1 MATKPLSSRQSTG
14 TPSGCLALFFAIF
27 LIVGAGA
34 FYFTFVRAMAR
45 LFAARA
51 WTETTCT
58 VLSSQV
64 AESSDSDGTT
74 YRPEIVYVY
83 TVDGRPY
90 QADRYD
96 FAGVWSSGRSGK
108 EEIVAGY
115 PPGARVACWY
125 DPNEPAQA
133 VLFRGFA
140 PSYLF
145 GLFPLIFLLVGGGGL
160 VWVLRS
166 RRQARQT
173 AMTPVTAAGPASPF
187 GVEPPPGAGL
197 GPLEL
202 RSTLSPVG
210 KAVGLGFVAAFWNG
224 IVSVFLW
231 QVVASWKSGQPN
243 GCLTAFLVP
252 FVLVGLGLI
261 FAFFRQLLVLFN
273 PRPLLTLSPGVLAP
287 GETAYLQWRFA
298 GAAGRVRRLQI
309 VFEGRE
315 EARYRRGTSTYTD
328 RETFASVKVLDTTQP
343 FEIANGSTGFAVP
356 AGAVPSFAA
365 THNKVVWSLKVQC
378 EIPAWPDSEEEYE
391 VVVRPMIAGGDRG
404 GA

>member
-14 TPSGCLALFFAIF
+14 AAPGCAVLFFAIF
-27 LIVGAGA
+27 LIAGAAA
-34 FYFTFVRAMAR
+34 FYFMFVRPMVR
-45 LFAARA
+45 LFAART
-51 WTETTCT
+51 WQETTCT

-74 YRPEIVYVY
+74 YRPEIVYTY
-83 TVDGRPY
+83 SVDDHSL

-96 FAGVWSSGRSGK
+96 FLGVWSSGRSGK
-108 EEIVAGY
+108 EEIVAAY
-115 PPGARVACWY
+115 PPGARVTCWY
-125 DPNEPAQA
+125 DPNQPEQA

-140 PSYLF
+140 ASYLV

-160 VWVLRS
+160 VWTLRS
-166 RRQARQT
+166 RRRARQT
-173 AMTPVTAAGPASPF
+173 AMAPVTGAVAASPF

-202 RSTLSPVG
+202 RSTLSPLG
-210 KAVGLGFVAAFWNG
+210 KALGLGFAAVFWNG

-231 QVVASWKSGQPN
+231 QVIASWKSGQPN
-243 GCLTAFLVP
+243 GCLTTFLIP

-261 FAFFRQLLVLFN
+261 FAFCRQLLVLFN

-298 GAAGRVRRLQI
+298 GAAGRVRRLKI
-309 VFEGRE
+309 LFEGRE

-328 RETFASVKVLDTTQP
+328 RNTFASVTVLDTAQP
-343 FEIANGSTGFAVP
+343 FEIANGSTGFSVP
-356 AGAVPSFAA
+356 AGSVPSFAA

-391 VVVRPMIAGGDRG
+391 VVVRPAAPGGEGG